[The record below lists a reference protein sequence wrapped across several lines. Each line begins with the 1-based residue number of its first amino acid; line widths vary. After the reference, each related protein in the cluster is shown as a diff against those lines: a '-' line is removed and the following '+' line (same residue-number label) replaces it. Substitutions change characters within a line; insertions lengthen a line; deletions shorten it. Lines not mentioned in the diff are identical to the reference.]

1 MEQFIERAPTYE
13 ECIRKIR
20 SKYGEWAKIN
30 VMLQKTVRIGGGPFN
45 WFSREGVELT
55 GTVSQ
60 GSRSAF
66 GYPGQASPP
75 PRPLDF
81 EEEKR
86 RQEAEKAKL
95 LAMAGKPDAALQVLA
110 RDVKFIKEQ
119 LEASAAAPAEQHPIL
134 GRLEELLALNDFS
147 PTFTRKILDRAK
159 KELSLEDLE
168 DYNLVQDRAVEWI
181 GESIALD
188 SEALAKPRDPQRGPR
203 VMVLVG
209 PTGVGKTT
217 TIAKLAALFSLGAAP
232 EMKPLS
238 VRIITIDAFRMGAK
252 QQIEIYANILG
263 IPVSAAEDQ
272 RDLKKVLAL
281 YQEEVD
287 LILVDTIGRS
297 PQDAVELGKMKL
309 LLDICGSQA
318 EVYLALAAATK
329 ASDIRDILR
338 QFEPFKYRSVI
349 ITKLD
354 ETKRV
359 GNVVSAL
366 SEGGKS
372 AAYVSFN
379 QEVPH
384 GLETATAVRF
394 LINLEEFRID
404 RDKIEKRFP
413 HDDSK
418 IIRWRE

>member
-1 MEQFIERAPTYE
+1 MEQFIEQAPTYE
-13 ECIRKIR
+13 ECIRKVR

-60 GSRSAF
+60 GFRNAA
-66 GYPGQASPP
+66 GYPGQAPQ
-75 PRPLDF
+75 RPLDF

-95 LAMAGKPDAALQVLA
+95 LAMAGKPDAAIQALVQ
-110 RDVKFIKEQ
+110 DVKFIKEQ
-119 LEASAAAPAEQHPIL
+119 LETAAAAVPGEHPAL
-134 GRLEELLALNDFS
+134 NRLEEVLVLNDFS
-147 PTFTRKILDRAK
+147 PAFIKKILDRTR
-159 KELSLEDLE
+159 KELSLEALE
-168 DYNLVQDRAVEWI
+168 DYNLVQERAVEWI
-181 GESIALD
+181 GETITLD
-188 SEALAKPRDPQRGPR
+188 DKAWAGPRDPRRGPR
-203 VMVLVG
+203 IMILVG

-232 EMKPLS
+232 EIRPLS
-238 VRIITIDAFRMGAK
+238 VRIITIDVFRIGAE
-252 QQIEIYANILG
+252 QQIKKYAEILN
-263 IPVSAAEDQ
+263 IPVSAVENQ
-272 RDLKKVLAL
+272 GELRQVLAL
-281 YQEEVD
+281 YKEDVD
-287 LILVDTIGRS
+287 LILVDTIGRG

-309 LLDICGSQA
+309 LLDVCGSQA
-318 EVYLALAAATK
+318 DVYLALAAATK

-349 ITKLD
+349 VTKLD

-359 GNVVSAL
+359 GNVISVL

-372 AAYVSFN
+372 AAYITCH

-384 GLETATAVRF
+384 GLQTATVVSF

>member
-1 MEQFIERAPTYE
+1 MEQFIEQAPTYE
-13 ECIRKIR
+13 ECIRKVR
-20 SKYGEWAKIN
+20 SKYGEWARIN
-30 VMLQKTVRIGGGPFN
+30 VMLQKKVRIGTGPFN
-45 WFSREGVELT
+45 WFSRDGVELT
-55 GTVSQ
+55 GTVSR
-60 GSRSAF
+60 GLRNAA
-66 GYPGQASPP
+66 GYSPQAPQ
-75 PRPLDF
+75 RPLDF
-81 EEEKR
+81 EEEKQ
-86 RQEAEKAKL
+86 RQEVEKAKL
-95 LAMAGKPDAALQVLA
+95 LALAGKPDAALQVLA
-110 RDVKFIKEQ
+110 QDIKFIREQ
-119 LEASAAAPAEQHPIL
+119 LETAPAAASGEHPVL
-134 GRLEELLALNDFS
+134 SRLEEVLALNDFS
-147 PTFTRKILDRAK
+147 SAFTRKILDRAR

-181 GESIALD
+181 GESITLD
-188 SEALAKPRDPQRGPR
+188 GKALAMPWDPQRGPR

-238 VRIITIDAFRMGAK
+238 VRIITIDTFRIGAK
-252 QQIEIYANILG
+252 QQIEKYADILG
-263 IPVSAAEDQ
+263 IPVSAVENQ
-272 RDLKKVLAL
+272 GDLRQVLAL
-281 YQEEVD
+281 YKEDVD
-287 LILVDTIGRS
+287 LILVDTTGRS

-309 LLDICGSQA
+309 FLDICGSQA

-329 ASDIRDILR
+329 TSDIQDILR

-354 ETKRV
+354 ETKRA
-359 GNVVSAL
+359 GNVISAL

-372 AAYVSFN
+372 AAYITFH

-384 GLETATAVRF
+384 GLQTATVVSF

-404 RDKIEKRFP
+404 RDKIEKQFP